1 MTKWLLH
8 RFIHDAD
15 NTGDQRVRG
24 AYGTLA
30 SCVGIC
36 INLLLALTKFLVGI
50 VTGSVA
56 VTADAANNL
65 SDAGGSIVSLVS
77 VRMAQKPAASNY
89 PRGRASSAR
98 GPQPARGP
106 PAPRLRSPPG
116 PEATPPHR
124 SRQNRL
130 RPLSRPA

>member
-1 MTKWLLH
+1 MT
-8 RFIHDAD
+8 D

-56 VTADAANNL
+56 VTADARQQPF
-65 SDAGGSIVSLVS
+65 GCWRQGIVSLVS
-77 VRMAQKPAASNY
+77 VRMAQKPVDREHPY
-89 PRGRASSAR
+89 GHGRMEYIGALGVGVLILLMGGS
-98 GPQPARGP
+98 
-106 PAPRLRSPPG
+106 RLR
-116 PEATPPHR
+116 R
-124 SRQNRL
+124 C
-130 RPLSRPA
+130 

>member
-24 AYGTLA
+24 AYGTLPLA
-30 SCVGIC
+30 WEFCT
-36 INLLLALTKFLVGI
+36 NLLLSLAKFLVGI

-65 SDAGGSIVSLVS
+65 SDAG
-77 VRMAQKPAASNY
+77 
-89 PRGRASSAR
+89 
-98 GPQPARGP
+98 
-106 PAPRLRSPPG
+106 
-116 PEATPPHR
+116 
-124 SRQNRL
+124 RQYC
-130 RPLSRPA
+130 

>member
-77 VRMAQKPAASNY
+77 VRMAQKPWTGSIPMGTDGWNTL
-89 PRGRASSAR
+89 
-98 GPQPARGP
+98 
-106 PAPRLRSPPG
+106 APWAWECLFCSWVW
-116 PEATPPHR
+116 
-124 SRQNRL
+124 SC
-130 RPLSRPA
+130 

>member
-56 VTADAANNL
+56 VT
-65 SDAGGSIVSLVS
+65 GG
-77 VRMAQKPAASNY
+77 RRQ
-89 PRGRASSAR
+89 
-98 GPQPARGP
+98 QPFGCW
-106 PAPRLRSPPG
+106 
-116 PEATPPHR
+116 
-124 SRQNRL
+124 RQYC
-130 RPLSRPA
+130 

>member
-50 VTGSVA
+50 VTGSV
-56 VTADAANNL
+56 L
-65 SDAGGSIVSLVS
+65 
-77 VRMAQKPAASNY
+77 
-89 PRGRASSAR
+89 
-98 GPQPARGP
+98 
-106 PAPRLRSPPG
+106 
-116 PEATPPHR
+116 
-124 SRQNRL
+124 
-130 RPLSRPA
+130 